1 MWIADKIVYRNQ
13 DNFIRAYQGSVLM
26 WERNVP
32 NNMIYYT
39 SSDGQVINV
48 TGESSY
54 WGASIVSNTYT
65 DGRGIITFSGPVTK
79 IGRDRFRG
87 QSRLTSIS
95 LPSGV
100 TMIDNFAFYQCSGL
114 SSIDLS
120 YVTSFGS
127 YVLEDCTSLSSVIL
141 NSSLTSIP
149 TGLFTGCSGLTSVTI
164 PSGVTSIGNEAFRNS
179 GLIVLELPN
188 GVTNI
193 GDTVFAGSD
202 LVSLTISSGVTSIG
216 VNLCQGCEDL
226 TEVVMYP
233 TVPPSLGQGAFGRTS
248 PDLLIKV
255 PSGSVQAYQ
264 SASVWS
270 AYASQI
276 VSQ

>member
-26 WERNVP
+26 WEKGVP

-79 IGRDRFRG
+79 IGRNRFSG

-120 YVTSFGS
+120 YVTSFGG

-149 TGLFTGCSGLTSVTI
+149 KGLFSGCSGLTSVTI
-164 PSGVTSIGNEAFRNS
+164 PSGITSIGNEAFRNS
-179 GLIVLELPN
+179 GFRVLELPS

-193 GDTVFAGSD
+193 GDWVFTGSD
-202 LVSLTISSGVTSIG
+202 LVSLTIPSGVTSIG
-216 VNLCQGCEDL
+216 VNLCLECGDL
-226 TEVVMYP
+226 IEVIMYP

-255 PSGSVQAYQ
+255 PSGSLQAYKT
-264 SASVWS
+264 ASGWS
-270 AYASQI
+270 IYADKI
-276 VSQ
+276 VAI

>member
-1 MWIADKIVYRNQ
+1 MWTADKLIYRNE
-13 DNFIRAYQGSVLM
+13 DDFVRAYQGTELV
-26 WERNVP
+26 WERGVP

-79 IGRDRFRG
+79 IGRDRFSR

-120 YVTSFGS
+120 YVTSFGG

-149 TGLFTGCSGLTSVTI
+149 RGLFYGCSGLTSVTI

-179 GLIVLELPN
+179 GFIVLELPS

-193 GDTVFAGSD
+193 GDNVFTESD
-202 LVSLTISSGVTSIG
+202 LISLTIPSSVTSIG
-216 VNLCQGCEDL
+216 VNLCYNCDDL
-226 TEVVMYP
+226 IEVIMYP
-233 TVPPSLGQGAFGRTS
+233 TVPPSLGQGAFGMTS

-255 PSGSVQAYQ
+255 PSGSVEAYKA
-264 SASVWS
+264 ASGWS
-270 AYASQI
+270 MYANYIISQ
-276 VSQ
+276 